1 MPTLPPPHQQIV
13 QAHAS
18 FICRFVELSQN
29 AANRPALEELLR
41 GAEDA
46 GWTRLVAALRLIAAG
61 RRDPGMLSGLDEEDT
76 VIAEAVLRGLTDPAT
91 LPDPARK
98 PEGAFAAPGLASM
111 IHAAARGDAQTL
123 VVLSHMAEQMS
134 RAGGDMARLAGLVRR
149 LVNGE
154 RDGSALERGLSVR
167 TRQLLHSILEELGR
181 LDRH

>member
-1 MPTLPPPHQQIV
+1 MPTLPPQHQQIV
-13 QAHAS
+13 QAHAA

-29 AANRPALEELLR
+29 FASRPALEELLR

-46 GWTRLVAALRLIAAG
+46 GWTRLVGALRLIAAG
-61 RRDPGMLSGLDEEDT
+61 HRDPDTLAGLDEEDT
-76 VIAEAVLRGLTDPAT
+76 VIAEAILRGLIDPAT
-91 LPDPARK
+91 LPDPDQK
-98 PEGAFAAPGLASM
+98 PDGTFAAPGLAAM

-134 RAGGDMARLAGLVRR
+134 RAGGEMARLAGLVRR
-149 LVNGE
+149 LLNGE
-154 RDGSALERGLSVR
+154 RNAAALERGLSLR

>member
-1 MPTLPPPHQQIV
+1 MPTLPPQHQQIV
-13 QAHAS
+13 QAHAA

-29 AANRPALEELLR
+29 AASRPALEELLR

-46 GWTRLVAALRLIAAG
+46 GWSRLVAALRLIAAG
-61 RRDPGMLSGLDEEDT
+61 RRNPATLVGLDEEDP
-76 VIAEAVLRGLTDPAT
+76 VIAEAILRGLTDPAT
-91 LPDPARK
+91 LPDPDRK
-98 PEGAFAAPGLASM
+98 PDGAFAAPGLAAM

-123 VVLSHMAEQMS
+123 VMLSHMAEQMS
-134 RAGGDMARLAGLVRR
+134 RAGGEMARLAGLVRR

-154 RDGSALERGLSVR
+154 RDANALERGLSVR